1 MENVVSPCV
10 SVCRLDSAIGLCT
23 GCLRTM
29 DEIAGWSEM
38 TRAERVRVLE
48 AVKER
53 SSFFEKKEPKKLSIA
68 GTVSSEES
76 GLTG

>member
-1 MENVVSPCV
+1 LENVVSPCV
-10 SVCRLDSAIGLCT
+10 SICRLDPAQGLCT

-38 TRAERVRVLE
+38 TMAERAGVLA

-53 SSFFEKKEPKKLSIA
+53 KASSSFFEKKEPKKRSI
-68 GTVSSEES
+68 G
-76 GLTG
+76 